1 MQPSS
6 QQKSPL
12 GRMLSFIEFPSI
24 TLRFLILD
32 CPTESTLPF
41 YLQEFQRYNV
51 THVVR
56 CCQPT
61 YSTQLLSDHGIQ
73 VHDLPFKDGGVVIIL
88 SVCHRTNHIN
98 SFVIAPIKRSSSLAS
113 IN

>member
-51 THVVR
+51 THIVR

-61 YSTQLLSDHGIQ
+61 YSTKLLLDHDIQ
-73 VHDLPFKDGGVVIIL
+73 VHDLPFKDGGVVNTACRFTSHQL
-88 SVCHRTNHIN
+88 N
-98 SFVIAPIKRSSSLAS
+98 
-113 IN
+113 